1 MRNRFSLEIPI
12 RLSEIGGMRENCYL
26 LRIGG
31 GSLGALFLVVG
42 ILAIIRGQP
51 LGVPGAVCAF
61 GLMLLAMAV
70 FAPSKKLE
78 KWFGGI

>member
-1 MRNRFSLEIPI
+1 
-12 RLSEIGGMRENCYL
+12 MRESCYL

-31 GSLGALFLVVG
+31 GSLGALFLIIG

-51 LGVPGAVCAF
+51 LAAPGAVCAF
-61 GLMLLAMAV
+61 GLMLLAMAL

>member
-1 MRNRFSLEIPI
+1 
-12 RLSEIGGMRENCYL
+12 MRESCYL

-31 GSLGALFLVVG
+31 GSLGAFFLVIG

-51 LGVPGAVCAF
+51 SWVPGAVCAF

-70 FAPSKKLE
+70 FAPCKKLE

>member
-1 MRNRFSLEIPI
+1 
-12 RLSEIGGMRENCYL
+12 MRENCYL

-31 GSLGALFLVVG
+31 GSLGAFFLVIG

-51 LGVPGAVCAF
+51 SWVPGAVCAF

-70 FAPSKKLE
+70 FAPCRKVE